1 MWEQERYH
9 PHVLVTKV
17 LGRVLIKRVV
27 ASTDAESRKDPAG
40 LRKVRGATEQIFV
53 LKNIIDQV
61 AEWNSSLY
69 LCFVDNEKASDSIN
83 RDILCKIKS
92 SYGIPPKIVRERFKS
107 CTLTALVQSVVADNG

>member
-1 MWEQERYH
+1 MWEWERYR

-40 LRKVRGATEQIFV
+40 FRKVRGATEQIFV
-53 LKNIIDQV
+53 LKNIVDQV
-61 AEWNSSLY
+61 TECNSSLY

-83 RDILCKIKS
+83 RNNLWKIMS
-92 SYGIPPKIVRERFKS
+92 CYEIPPKIVRE
-107 CTLTALVQSVVADNG
+107 VQVMFTNSTSAVCGG